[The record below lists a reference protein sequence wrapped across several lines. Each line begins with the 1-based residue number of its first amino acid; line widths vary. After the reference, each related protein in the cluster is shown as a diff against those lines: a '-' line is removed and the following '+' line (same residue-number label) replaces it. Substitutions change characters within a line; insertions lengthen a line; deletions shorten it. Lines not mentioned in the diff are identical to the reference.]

1 VGWSARGHLVSPFS
15 WHFRPPAGC
24 RVAWSRIP
32 AVSRGSGSQDAC
44 YSPLSYFRFV
54 RGNSRFPIQSVCSFV
69 RSCSSVF
76 YFLRRL
82 TRRCRGHYITSYSCG
97 RNTSQR
103 VCVMGWRWWCF
114 IPRTRS
120 CKQSGFYTAQTACA
134 PLATWGGLRAIPP
147 PSLFVSL
154 RSSRSYL

>member
-54 RGNSRFPIQSVCSFV
+54 GGSPRFPIQSVCSFFV
-69 RSCSSVF
+69 PVLVSSTFFVGIPVGALASIF
-76 YFLRRL
+76 RPTRVDVIPLNVSVLWAGDGGVSSPAPVPVAEWHRL
-82 TRRCRGHYITSYSCG
+82 CPAGHLGGSPGHTS
-97 RNTSQR
+97 
-103 VCVMGWRWWCF
+103 
-114 IPRTRS
+114 
-120 CKQSGFYTAQTACA
+120 AQ
-134 PLATWGGLRAIPP
+134 PFR
-147 PSLFVSL
+147 F
-154 RSSRSYL
+154 SS